1 MRSMMECLD
10 KAAEMDVRAAE
21 CAGLGAGAAR
31 EIFVMLGQCWRGL
44 AVRALRQ
51 DTQADLNRT
60 QRRL

>member
-21 CAGLGAGAAR
+21 CAALDASDAR
-31 EIFVMLGQCWRGL
+31 ATFVKLGQRWRGL

-51 DTQADLNRT
+51 ETWADMNRT
-60 QRRL
+60 QG

>member
-21 CAGLGAGAAR
+21 CAALGAGDAR
-31 EIFVMLGQCWRGL
+31 AIFVKLGQRWRGL

-51 DTQADLNRT
+51 DTWADMNHFTR
-60 QRRL
+60 